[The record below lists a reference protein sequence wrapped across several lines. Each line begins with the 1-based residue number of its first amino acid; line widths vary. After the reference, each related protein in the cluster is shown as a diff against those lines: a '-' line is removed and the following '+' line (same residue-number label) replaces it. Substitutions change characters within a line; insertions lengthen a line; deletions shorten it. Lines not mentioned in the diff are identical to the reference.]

1 MAETTK
7 KTRKPKALP
16 PVQLQQFTREDC
28 PDLIDKILTLLNKEI
43 DNLCNQAS
51 LTSEDLKNVNSVA
64 GVVTSIYKEYKDEL
78 KTLQKDVNSL
88 SKAEIARLAKQGAD
102 K

>member
-1 MAETTK
+1 MADEK
-7 KTRKPKALP
+7 KPRKPKAQP

-43 DNLCNQAS
+43 DCLCTKSS
-51 LTSEDLKNVNSVA
+51 LTSEDLKNVNAVA
-64 GVVTSIYKEYKDEL
+64 GVVTSIYKEYKEEL
-78 KTLQKDVNSL
+78 KTLEKDISKL
-88 SKAEIARLAKQGAD
+88 SKAEIARIAKNEAN